1 MVRGKFDGVPHS
13 SHWGAFSV
21 RTTDDAIEIIPH
33 PKDPSPSPI
42 LPNLSDAVAP
52 ACRIGRPMVRKG
64 WLEHGPGSSEQ
75 RGHDSFVAMNW
86 DQALDLVAND
96 LRRVV
101 DAYSNEAVFG
111 GSYGW
116 SSAGR
121 FHHAQS
127 QVHRFLNTAIGGYC
141 RSVGNYSAGA
151 AQVIA
156 PHIIG
161 SIDETN
167 RKSPVWDSMQA
178 NTQYVVCFGGMALK
192 NSSVSG
198 GGNSNHN
205 IPDVLSLLQNQGV
218 EFALF
223 SPLRRDLPD
232 WVKAD
237 WYALRPASDTAV
249 IIAMAHVLL
258 VEDLHQQA
266 FLEKYCIGFPQYE
279 AYLLGK
285 SDGVEKT
292 PEWAA
297 AISEIPASTIRTV
310 ARKMASRRT
319 LITVSQSVQRAEH
332 GEQPIWAAIALAA
345 MLGQIGL
352 PGGGFSYGLGS
363 IGNVG
368 KPPVAVPL
376 PTLSQGRNGATSF
389 IPVARIADMLLHP
402 GDAYP
407 FNGQALHYPDVKF
420 IYWAGGNP
428 FHHHQDLTRLKAAF
442 AKPETIVVNEP
453 YWTATARHADIV
465 FPATITLER
474 DDIGA
479 AANDPK
485 LIAMYKAVEPFQQ
498 SRDEYEIFA
507 ELARRLGRYDT
518 FTENR
523 TAEEWLRHIYGQ
535 TREALA
541 DSGLPAPNFDTF
553 WEAGEIELPLTDK
566 VSSIERF
573 RSDPQNHPLP
583 TPSGKIEIFS
593 KTISGFG
600 YSDCVGHPSWIEP
613 DEWLGG
619 DIVSE
624 FPLQLIANQP
634 ALRLHSQLDFGRA
647 SLSSKIKGREPLT
660 VNPRDAMARGLSDGS
675 VARVFNKRGS
685 FLAGVAISDDIR
697 PGVIQIATGAWYDPR
712 EIEPF
717 GTVCA
722 HGNPNAVTR
731 DKGTSSLAQGCSG
744 QLTMVEVELFKGAL
758 PELRCHQPPH
768 IDDDASGESGSQ
780 TA

>member
-1 MVRGKFDGVPHS
+1 MARGKFDGVPHS
-13 SHWGAFSV
+13 SHWGAFSI
-21 RTTDDAIEIIPH
+21 RTEGDAIEIIPH
-33 PKDPSPSPI
+33 PQDPAPSPI
-42 LPNLSDAVAP
+42 LPSLSDAAAP
-52 ACRIGRPMVRKG
+52 ACRIGQPMVRKG
-64 WLEHGPGSSEQ
+64 WLENGPGPDER
-75 RGHDSFVAMNW
+75 RGDEPFVAIGW
-86 DQALDLVAND
+86 DHALDLVASD
-96 LRRVV
+96 LQRVV
-101 DAYSNEAVFG
+101 DTYSNEAVFG

-127 QVHRFLNTAIGGYC
+127 QLHRFLNMAIGGYC

-156 PHIIG
+156 PHVIG

-167 RKSPVWDSMQA
+167 RKSPIWAPMQT
-178 NTQYVVCFGGMALK
+178 NTQYVVAFGGMALK

-205 IPDVLSLLQNQGV
+205 ISDVFATLQDRGV

-223 SPLRRDLPD
+223 SPLRRDLPE
-232 WVKAD
+232 WIKAD
-237 WYALRPASDTAV
+237 WHAIRPASDTAV

-258 VEDLHQQA
+258 VENLLDRD
-266 FLEKYCIGFPQYE
+266 FLEQYCTGFSQYE

-297 AISEIPASTIRTV
+297 AISEIPATAIRAV
-310 ARKMASRRT
+310 ARKMAARRT
-319 LITVSQSVQRAEH
+319 VVIVSQSVQRAEH
-332 GEQPIWAAIALAA
+332 GEQPIWAAITLAA

-352 PGGGFSYGLGS
+352 PGEGFSYGLGS

-376 PTLSQGRNGATSF
+376 PTLSQGNNDASGF
-389 IPVARIADMLLHP
+389 IPVARISDMLLNP
-402 GDAYP
+402 GESCS
-407 FNGQALHYPDVKF
+407 FNGQVLRYPDIKLV
-420 IYWAGGNP
+420 YWAGGNP

-442 AKPETIVVNEP
+442 ARPETIVVNEP

-465 FPATITLER
+465 FPTTITLER

-485 LIAMYKAVEPFQQ
+485 LIAMCKAVEPFQM
-498 SRDEYEIFA
+498 SRNEYEIFS
-507 ELARRLGRYDT
+507 ELARRLGRHEA

-523 TAEEWLRHIYGQ
+523 TVGEWLRHLYEE
-535 TREALA
+535 TRVALV
-541 DSGLPAPNFDTF
+541 DRGLPAPEFDSF
-553 WEAGEIELPLTDK
+553 WNAGEIELPLLDK
-566 VSSIERF
+566 VSGIERF
-573 RSDPQNHPLP
+573 RGDPQNHPLP
-583 TPSGKIEIFS
+583 TPSGKVEIFS
-593 KTISGFG
+593 ETVSAFG
-600 YSDCVGHPSWIEP
+600 YADCAGHPSWIEP

-619 DIVSE
+619 DVASE

-634 ALRLHSQLDFGRA
+634 AFRLHSQLDFGRA
-647 SLSSKIKGREPLT
+647 SLSSKIHEREPLT
-660 VNPRDAMARGLSDGS
+660 MNPRDAMARGLSEGS
-675 VARVFNKRGS
+675 VVRVFNKRGS

-697 PGVIQIATGAWYDPR
+697 PSVIQIATGAWYDPR

-717 GTVCA
+717 GTVCV

-744 QLTMVEVELFKGAL
+744 QLTMVEVELFTSPL
-758 PELRCHQPPH
+758 PEIRCHQPPPIAYGLPRH
-768 IDDDASGESGSQ
+768 VTS
-780 TA
+780 

>member
-1 MVRGKFDGVPHS
+1 MARGKFDGVPHS

-21 RTTDDAIEIIPH
+21 RTEGDVLEIIPH
-33 PKDPSPSPI
+33 PQDPTPSPI
-42 LPNLSDAVAP
+42 LPNLSDAAAP
-52 ACRIGRPMVRKG
+52 ACRIGQPMVRKG
-64 WLEHGPGSSEQ
+64 WLENGPGPDER
-75 RGHDSFVAMNW
+75 RGDDPFVAVSW
-86 DQALDLVAND
+86 DRALDLVAGD

-101 DAYSNEAVFG
+101 DTYSNEAVFG

-141 RSVGNYSAGA
+141 QSLGNYSAGA

-156 PHIIG
+156 PHVIG

-167 RKSPVWDSMQA
+167 RKSPIWGPMQA
-178 NTQYVVCFGGMALK
+178 NTQYVVAFGGMALK

-205 IPDVLSLLQNQGV
+205 VADVFEMLQNRGV

-232 WVKAD
+232 WIKAD
-237 WYALRPASDTAV
+237 WHAIRPASDTAV
-249 IIAMAHVLL
+249 MMAMAHVLL
-258 VEDLHQQA
+258 VEDLLDRA
-266 FLEKYCIGFPQYE
+266 FLEEYCTGFRQYE
-279 AYLLGK
+279 AYLLGR

-297 AISEIPASTIRTV
+297 AISEIPASTTRAV
-310 ARKMASRRT
+310 ARKMASHRT
-319 LITVSQSVQRAEH
+319 MITVSQSVQRAEH

-376 PTLSQGRNGATSF
+376 PTLSQGRNGASSF
-389 IPVARIADMLLHP
+389 IPVARIADMLLKP
-402 GDAYP
+402 GDPYP

-428 FHHHQDLTRLKAAF
+428 FHHHQHLTRLKAAF
-442 AKPETIVVNEP
+442 ARPETIVVNEP

-507 ELARRLGRYDT
+507 ELAHRLGRREA

-523 TAEEWLRHIYGQ
+523 TADEWLRHIYEQ
-535 TREALA
+535 TRTALA
-541 DSGLPAPNFDTF
+541 GKGMPAPDFDAF
-553 WEAGEIELPLTDK
+553 WEAGEIDLPLTDK

-573 RSDPQNHPLP
+573 RADPQNHPLA
-583 TPSGKIEIFS
+583 TPSGKVEIFS
-593 KTISGFG
+593 ETISAFG
-600 YSDCVGHPSWIEP
+600 YADCLGHPSWIEP

-619 DIVSE
+619 DVASE
-624 FPLQLIANQP
+624 FPLQLVANQP
-634 ALRLHSQLDFGRA
+634 AFRLHSQLDFGRA
-647 SLSSKIKGREPLT
+647 SLSSKISQREPLT
-660 VNPRDAMARGLSDGS
+660 VNPHDAKARGLSDGS
-675 VARVFNKRGS
+675 VVRVFNKRGS
-685 FLAGVAISDDIR
+685 FLAGVAISDDVR

-712 EIEPF
+712 EVEPF
-717 GTVCA
+717 GIVCV

-731 DKGTSSLAQGCSG
+731 DMGTSSLAQGCSG
-744 QLTMVEVELFKGAL
+744 QLTMVEVEPFAGVL
-758 PELRCHQPPH
+758 PEIRCHRPPP
-768 IDDDASGESGSQ
+768 IYDGASGESSSM
-780 TA
+780 T